1 MAEWLSIQRCAA
13 QSCLILWDPMK
24 CSPPGS
30 SVHGILQVRILE
42 WVAMSSSRGSSRPRD
57 QTQFSLSRVAGRFFT
72 AWAPGRP
79 RGPHKPL
86 SLDRLL
92 GWLTELR
99 KHYTCDCSLIVKD
112 TDQDKSTE
120 ETQKPRFGRALNTLF
135 PWNQDMPLLWHI
147 NVFIYRDAPLSTR
160 VQVLA
165 GFHYRAVWIRWSLL
179 WLSSI
184 SSPSLL
190 PPGQTAHSL
199 NPPIMFLLF
208 SR

>member
-1 MAEWLSIQRCAA
+1 
-13 QSCLILWDPMK
+13 MK

-30 SVHGILQVRILE
+30 SVHGTLQVRILE
-42 WVAMSSSRGSSRPRD
+42 WVAMSSSRGSSWPRD
-57 QTQFSLSRVAGRFFT
+57 QTQFSLSHIAGKFFT

-92 GWLTELR
+92 GWLSELR

-120 ETQKPRFGRALNTLF
+120 ETQKPRFGRALNALF

-147 NVFIYRDAPLSTR
+147 NVFIYRDAPPESKFWLGFTTEQYGLDDHSCDWAPSPALLLYL
-160 VQVLA
+160 QVRL
-165 GFHYRAVWIRWSLL
+165 
-179 WLSSI
+179 
-184 SSPSLL
+184 
-190 PPGQTAHSL
+190 AHSL
-199 NPPIMFLLF
+199 NPPVIFLLF